1 MCIYAVHFSVWVFI
15 NDLNIWNI
23 YYYSCF
29 SHSITKKTKNLF
41 AWSSWTGGTCHRYIP
56 TNTVNFYCGS
66 SLQGSCIRIF
76 KLSDHIFH
84 LPVYF
89 LFVPDSAVFQTV
101 VVCGGIR
108 ILLVNVISKLESM
121 FVYSNKLPKLGFYTM

>member
-1 MCIYAVHFSVWVFI
+1 MHLCSALQYLSIYKWSKHMKYILIFLLFTF
-15 NDLNIWNI
+15 N
-23 YYYSCF
+23 YQ
-29 SHSITKKTKNLF
+29 KKNLF

-101 VVCGGIR
+101 VICGGIR
-108 ILLVNVISKLESM
+108 ILLVNVICKLESV
-121 FVYSNKLPKLGFYTM
+121 FVYANKLPKLGFYTM